1 MQELQ
6 LVSHHLCPY
15 VQRAAITLAEKEAP
29 FGKVLIDLS
38 AKPDWFL
45 ALSPLGKVP
54 LLRVDGRTLFESAA
68 ICDYLDETIAPRLH
82 PGDPIARAQHRA
94 WIAVASAVLDDIA
107 GLYNAPDAEAFERKV
122 DTLAERFARLEEA
135 LGDGPWFAGEAFSI
149 VDAAFA
155 PVFRYFDVLER
166 FVRLGVFADRPK
178 VAAWRSALARRPS
191 VRGAVEP
198 DYPQRLERFF
208 RVRGSYL
215 ARVINAATPTELL
228 ALPAPEMVA

>member
-1 MQELQ
+1 MQRLE

-15 VQRAAITLAEKEAP
+15 VQRAAITLAEKRAP
-29 FGKVLIDLS
+29 FGKVLIDLA

-54 LLRVDGRTLFESAA
+54 LLRVGGRTLFESAA

-82 PGDPIARAQHRA
+82 PEDPIARAQHRA
-94 WIAVASAVLDDIA
+94 WIAFASTVLDDIA

-122 DTLAERFARLEEA
+122 DILAERFARLEEA
-135 LGDGPWFAGEAFSI
+135 LDEGPWFAGEAFSI

-166 FVRLGVFADRPK
+166 FVRLGVFADRPR
-178 VAAWRSALARRPS
+178 VAAWRAALARRPS

-228 ALPAPEMVA
+228 ALPAPEVLA

>member
-1 MQELQ
+1 MQELE

-15 VQRAAITLAEKEAP
+15 VQRAAITLAEKGAP
-29 FGKVLIDLS
+29 FGKVLIDLA

-54 LLRVDGRTLFESAA
+54 LLRVGGRTLFESAA

-82 PGDPIARAQHRA
+82 PEDPIARAQHRA
-94 WIAVASAVLDDIA
+94 WIAFASTVLDDIA
-107 GLYNAPDAEAFERKV
+107 GLYNAPDAETFERKV
-122 DTLAERFARLEEA
+122 DTLADRFARLEEA

-178 VAAWRSALARRPS
+178 VAAWRAALARRPS
-191 VRGAVEP
+191 VRGAVDP